1 MPAAPPLQCKGGREI
16 VDNLSTPINRAVA
29 YAWSATAA
37 ERLIFSG
44 KHEPIGAPPNAY
56 DRSEI
61 CRAGAANVAACLGK
75 RKPDRTRSVA
85 RSGRFHAATD

>member
-75 RKPDRTRSVA
+75 HKPNRTRSVD
-85 RSGRFHAATD
+85 AADAFTQ